1 MQRAGRIART
11 TLRTVLMLAALSAC
25 AGSPAKSTAIGE
37 GRAIRIAKDRCAWTE
52 PFEAAEQWR
61 AALRNGQWHVWLSR
75 DRDPREPVVG
85 ALDIWIR
92 ESDGRA
98 GRCNRPN

>member
-1 MQRAGRIART
+1 MRPVGVFLSGLVLIA
-11 TLRTVLMLAALSAC
+11 LAAC
-25 AGSPAKSTAIGE
+25 AGLPKSTSVVVEAQ
-37 GRAIRIAKDRCAWTE
+37 AIRIAKDRCAWTE
-52 PFEAAEQWR
+52 PFGAAEQWR
-61 AALRNGQWHVWLSR
+61 AALRDGEWHVWLAR